1 LFASPWPA
9 VSVRYDNLM
18 SRGIFR
24 TTLLTTV
31 LICRAADPEDAS
43 LRQAWLQASNSQG
56 ATWDR
61 TALLKRMVAGRDM
74 VGTPRAKVL
83 DMFGSPGYSEESYP
97 GGSKMDFYRLSAA
110 NEGKLRL
117 DYDSGNVVTSYLIDA
132 IPCSCDS
139 CAASAPLLTTEA
151 LNKSGLI
158 RATRQEKTL
167 TMSEF
172 EKLAGRAGKLSRSRS
187 TAGGRAWL
195 NYTETWRVGA
205 APYQFL
211 MVDGHV
217 PSSSAPT
224 QEVGDKP
231 VLSWALVSFAPGCL
245 AK

>member
-1 LFASPWPA
+1 
-9 VSVRYDNLM
+9 M
-18 SRGIFR
+18 SRATFR
-24 TTLLTTV
+24 PTFLTIV
-31 LICRAADPEDAS
+31 LIWRAAGQDDAP
-43 LRQAWLQASNSQG
+43 LRYAWLQAPNAQG
-56 ATWDR
+56 AKWDR

-83 DMFGSPGYSEESYP
+83 DMFGPPGYSEESYP

-110 NEGKLRL
+110 NEEKLRL
-117 DYDSGNVVTSYLIDA
+117 DYDPGNVVTSYLIDA

-139 CAASAPLLTTEA
+139 CATSAPLLTAEA
-151 LNKSGLI
+151 LNKGGLI
-158 RATRQEKTL
+158 RTTRLEKTL

-172 EKLAGRAGKLSRSRS
+172 EKLVGRAGKLSRSRN
-187 TAGGRAWL
+187 TAGGQVWL

-205 APYQFL
+205 APYRFL

-217 PSSSAPT
+217 PSRSAPT